1 MAKRRPRSNSAS
13 TDRPTEETRG
23 WLSIWRALTSWR
35 TAAVSLLS
43 FSSGLPLGLVW
54 IAIPVWLA
62 REGVDIKII
71 GLFTLAQAPWSF
83 KFLWSPLMDRYSLPL
98 PKLGGKLGWT
108 LVAQVALVVL
118 TLILGDLASHPDAI
132 WLVGTFT
139 LAIAFASATQDIAI
153 DAYTV
158 EVLQPHEQG
167 VAVGA
172 RTAIYRAAMFVA
184 GGLAITLAGL
194 WSWPFVFTLIAFLYL
209 PLLVVTVL
217 APRPDVNKLQT
228 PTSLRAA
235 VWEPFVGFLTKAR
248 ALELLAFVVLYKL
261 ADNLAGALV
270 RPFLVQI
277 GFNDF
282 DVGVATATIG
292 LFATLFGTFLGGLLT
307 TAMGLGHA
315 LWLFG
320 ALQILSNLGYV
331 LIAIIGPDRPLMYG
345 AMGFESLTSGMGT
358 GAFGVL
364 LLRMTMKR
372 FSATQY
378 ALFSSLFALP
388 RILAGPVTGVMVAA
402 MGWLDFFLATI
413 AIGVPGLLMLHRFSP
428 LGVRDPDLDII
439 ADIAPR
445 PLTRTQL
452 IGRAVGGG
460 LIGFVVAIVAIALLE
475 AFRNRHAA
483 QAGFD
488 FLTPL
493 FGLFT
498 PAQVSDWVTLFGAAL
513 FSLLIA
519 LATAATTVARSRKA
533 E

>member
-1 MAKRRPRSNSAS
+1 VKKDTSAW
-13 TDRPTEETRG
+13 RHV
-23 WLSIWRALTSWR
+23 WLALRSWR

-54 IAIPVWLA
+54 IAIPTWLA

-83 KFLWSPLMDRYSLPL
+83 KFLWSPLMDRFALPV
-98 PKLGGKLGWT
+98 PRLGRKLGWT
-108 LVAQVALVVL
+108 LAAQVLLLALTFVL
-118 TLILGDLASHPDAI
+118 ADVATRPDAI
-132 WLVGTFT
+132 WIIGTLT

-153 DAYTV
+153 DAYAV
-158 EVLQPHEQG
+158 EVLEPGEQG

-194 WSWPFVFTLIAFLYL
+194 WSWPFVFALIALMYL
-209 PLLVVTVL
+209 PMLVITFL
-217 APRPDVNKLQT
+217 APRSPVDQRTAV
-228 PTSLRAA
+228 PSLRAA
-235 VWEPFVGFLTKAR
+235 VWEPFVGFLRKAR

-270 RPFLVQI
+270 RPFLVQT

-292 LFATLFGTFLGGLLT
+292 LVATLVGTFLGGMLT

-315 LWLFG
+315 LWVFG
-320 ALQILSNLGYV
+320 GLQVVSNLGYV
-331 LIAIIGPDRPLMYG
+331 LIAAVGVHRPLMYG

-364 LLRMTMKR
+364 LLRMTMKQ

-388 RILAGPVTGVMVAA
+388 RILAGPATGVMVDAV
-402 MGWLDFFLATI
+402 GWVDFFLFTI
-413 AIGVPGLLMLHRFSP
+413 AIGVPGLLMLQRFSP
-428 LGVRDPDLDII
+428 LGVREPTLDVIGEI
-439 ADIAPR
+439 KPR
-445 PLTRTQL
+445 PLTRGAL
-452 IGRAVGGG
+452 LARAAAGGAVGFALAVGS
-460 LIGFVVAIVAIALLE
+460 IAVLD
-475 AFRNRHAA
+475 AFRQRHASA
-483 QAGFD
+483 NGGFD
-488 FLTPL
+488 VMTPLGAVLTPDHI
-493 FGLFT
+493 
-498 PAQVSDWVTLFGAAL
+498 SDWIVLAGVAL
-513 FSLLIA
+513 FAVVVA
-519 LATAATTVARSRKA
+519 LATAATAAARSRRPD
-533 E
+533 